1 MNRRN
6 FLAASA
12 LLPLWVNSSGV
23 WAAGKSDVR
32 FLFVFLRGAYDSNS
46 LLVPYAS
53 DYYYEARP
61 KLAIPKPGDAGGAIK
76 LDESWALHPALKD
89 TMSALWQKKQLLFVP
104 FAGTPDMSRSHFDT
118 QDVMERGL
126 GANGR
131 GSYDSG
137 FLNRLAAVLAGKAVP
152 VAFAGN
158 LPLSFQGTK
167 DVANFSLRSG
177 GKTHLNGK
185 QMELLAELYSKTE
198 LEEKVTAGLENK
210 RQVIASFEKEK
221 QAASRNAMNPKGFEL
236 EAQRMAGMMRDKYN
250 LGFIDVGNWDTH
262 VNQGGVKGQLTG
274 YLTNLSKG
282 LFAFANEMG
291 PAWDNTVVYVISEFG
306 RTFKQNG
313 TGGTDHGHGSAHWVL
328 GGKVNGG
335 SILGEQ
341 VKVTLDTLNQ
351 KRDYKVLN
359 DYRDVLGGIFQ
370 QIYSLNKKQIE
381 EVFPDSSA
389 KQLKII

>member
-61 KLAIPKPGDAGGAIK
+61 KLAIPKPGDGGGAIK

-89 TMSALWQKKQLLFVP
+89 NMFALWQKKQLLFVP

-126 GANGR
+126 GENGR

-158 LPLSFQGTK
+158 LPLSFQGKK

-177 GKTHLNGK
+177 NKTRLNAK

-198 LEEKVTAGLENK
+198 LEEKVTTGLENK

-221 QAASRNAMNPKGFEL
+221 QAASRNAMNPKGFEV

-291 PAWDNTVVYVISEFG
+291 PAWDNTIVYVISEFG

-370 QIYSLNKKQIE
+370 QIYGLNKKQIE

-389 KQLKII
+389 KQLKIV